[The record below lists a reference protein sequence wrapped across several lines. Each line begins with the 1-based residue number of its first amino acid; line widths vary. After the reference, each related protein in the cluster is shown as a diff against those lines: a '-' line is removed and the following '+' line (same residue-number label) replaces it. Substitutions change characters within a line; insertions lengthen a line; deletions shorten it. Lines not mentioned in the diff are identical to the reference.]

1 MVQELRPRGIGEML
15 DVAVAIYRGSARR
28 LVLVALV
35 VEVPVQLLMTI
46 VLLSAQPESFNVNI
60 AGNATPTF
68 ESQSTQLAAAF
79 VVLLVSVLSTAFVL
93 AVCTRV
99 VADAYVGL
107 AEGGPGEAARGAAGR
122 IFAVIGLALLTALS
136 QIAGLLFCLVG
147 AAVPLALFAVAMP
160 VLILEGV
167 GVFAALGRSVKLTK
181 DHFFRVL
188 GLVVTAQLLTAVLN
202 IGLTL
207 AVAAAMRNS
216 GNTTAGVISQG
227 IANTVVAVLTTPF
240 IAAAIVACYFDLRIR
255 NEAFDVQL
263 LMQRNDARH
272 AATRTAAAPAAAR

>member
-1 MVQELRPRGIGEML
+1 MVPDLRPRGIGEML
-15 DVAVAIYRGSARR
+15 DVAVAIYRRHARR

-35 VEVPVQLLMTI
+35 VEVPVQLLVTI
-46 VLLSAQPESFNVNI
+46 VLLSAQPDSFTVNI
-60 AGNATPTF
+60 AGNASPTF
-68 ESQSTQLAAAF
+68 ESQSTQLAATF
-79 VVLLVSVLSTAFVL
+79 VVLLVSVVSTAFVV
-93 AVCTRV
+93 AVCTRI

-107 AEGGPGEAARGAAGR
+107 AGGGPAEAARGAVGR
-122 IFAVIGLALLTALS
+122 IFAVVGLALLTALS
-136 QIAGLLFCLVG
+136 QLAGLVFCLVG

-167 GVFAALGRSVKLTK
+167 GIFGALGRSVTLTK
-181 DHFFRVL
+181 AHFFRVL
-188 GLVVTAQLLTAVLN
+188 GLVVTAQLLTAILN

-240 IAAAIVACYFDLRIR
+240 LAAAIVACYFDLRIR

-272 AATRTAAAPAAAR
+272 AAAHASAPPAVAR

>member
-1 MVQELRPRGIGEML
+1 ML
-15 DVAVAIYRGSARR
+15 DVAVAIYRGCARR
-28 LVLVALV
+28 LVVVALV
-35 VEVPVQLLMTI
+35 VEVPVQMLMTI
-46 VLLSAQPESFNVNI
+46 VLLSAQPESFSVNLT
-60 AGNATPTF
+60 GNASPTF
-68 ESQSTQLAAAF
+68 ESQSTQLAATF

-93 AVCTRV
+93 AVCTRI

-107 AEGGPGEAARGAAGR
+107 TDAEPGEAARGAAGR

-136 QIAGLLFCLVG
+136 QIAGLLFCVVG
-147 AAVPLALFAVAMP
+147 AAVPLALFAVAVP

-167 GVFAALGRSVKLTK
+167 GVFAALGRSVTLTK

-188 GLVVTAQLLTAVLN
+188 GLVLTAQLLTAVLN

-216 GNTTAGVISQG
+216 GNTTAGVVSQG
-227 IANTVVAVLTTPF
+227 VANTVVAVLTTPF

-255 NEAFDVQL
+255 NEGFDVQL

-272 AATRTAAAPAAAR
+272 AATRASVPSAAAR

>member
-1 MVQELRPRGIGEML
+1 ML
-15 DVAVAIYRGSARR
+15 DVAVAIYRRHARR

-35 VEVPVQLLMTI
+35 VEVPVQLLVTI
-46 VLLSAQPESFNVNI
+46 VLLSAQPDSFTVNI
-60 AGNATPTF
+60 AGNASPTF
-68 ESQSTQLAAAF
+68 ESQSTQLAATF
-79 VVLLVSVLSTAFVL
+79 VVLLVSVVSTAFVV
-93 AVCTRV
+93 AVCTRI

-107 AEGGPGEAARGAAGR
+107 AGGGPAEAARGAVGR
-122 IFAVIGLALLTALS
+122 IFAVVGLALLTALS
-136 QIAGLLFCLVG
+136 QLAGLVFCLVG

-167 GVFAALGRSVKLTK
+167 GIFRALGRSVTLTK
-181 DHFFRVL
+181 AHFFRVL
-188 GLVVTAQLLTAVLN
+188 GLVVTAQLLTAILN

-240 IAAAIVACYFDLRIR
+240 LAAAIVACYFDLRIR

-272 AATRTAAAPAAAR
+272 AAAHASAPPAVAR

>member
-1 MVQELRPRGIGEML
+1 MVPDLRPRGIGEML
-15 DVAVAIYRGSARR
+15 DVAVAIYRSHARR
-28 LVLVALV
+28 LVIVALV

-46 VLLSAQPESFNVNI
+46 VLLSAQPDSFAVNI
-60 AGNATPTF
+60 AGNASPTF
-68 ESQSTQLAAAF
+68 ESQSTQLAATF
-79 VVLLVSVLSTAFVL
+79 VVLLVSVVSTAFVV
-93 AVCTRV
+93 AVCTRI

-107 AEGGPGEAARGAAGR
+107 AAGGPAEAARGAVGR
-122 IFAVIGLALLTALS
+122 IFAVIGLALLIALS
-136 QIAGLLFCLVG
+136 QIAGLVFCLVG

-167 GVFAALGRSVKLTK
+167 GVFAALGRSVTLTK
-181 DHFFRVL
+181 AHFFRVL
-188 GLVVTAQLLTAVLN
+188 GLVVTAQLLTAILN

-207 AVAAAMRNS
+207 GVAAAMRNS

-272 AATRTAAAPAAAR
+272 AAAHASAPAAAAR

>member
-1 MVQELRPRGIGEML
+1 MVPDLRPRGIGEML
-15 DVAVAIYRGSARR
+15 DVAVAIYRSHARR
-28 LVLVALV
+28 LVIVALV

-46 VLLSAQPESFNVNI
+46 VLLSAQPDSFAVNI
-60 AGNATPTF
+60 AGNASPTF
-68 ESQSTQLAAAF
+68 ASQSTQLAATF
-79 VVLLVSVLSTAFVL
+79 VVLLVSVVSTAFVV
-93 AVCTRV
+93 AVCTRI

-107 AEGGPGEAARGAAGR
+107 AAGGPAEAARGAVGR
-122 IFAVIGLALLTALS
+122 IFAVIGLALLIALS
-136 QIAGLLFCLVG
+136 QIAGLVFCLVG

-167 GVFAALGRSVKLTK
+167 GVFAALGRSVTLTK
-181 DHFFRVL
+181 AHFFRVL
-188 GLVVTAQLLTAVLN
+188 GLVVTAQLLTAILN

-207 AVAAAMRNS
+207 GVAAAMRNS

-272 AATRTAAAPAAAR
+272 AAAHASAPAAAAR

>member
-1 MVQELRPRGIGEML
+1 MVPDLRPRGIGEML
-15 DVAVAIYRGSARR
+15 DVAVAIYRRCARR
-28 LVLVALV
+28 LVVVALV
-35 VEVPVQLLMTI
+35 IEVPVQLLMTI
-46 VLLSAQPESFNVNI
+46 VLLSAQPDSFSVNI
-60 AGNATPTF
+60 AGNASPTF
-68 ESQSTQLAAAF
+68 ASRSTQLAATF
-79 VVLLVSVLSTAFVL
+79 VVLLVSVVSTAFVL
-93 AVCTRV
+93 AVCTRI

-107 AEGGPGEAARGAAGR
+107 AGGGPAEAARGAAGR
-122 IFAVIGLALLTALS
+122 VLAVLGLALLTALS
-136 QIAGLLFCLVG
+136 QIAGLAFCLVG

-167 GVFAALGRSVKLTK
+167 GVFAALGRSATLTK
-181 DHFFRVL
+181 AHFFRVL

-240 IAAAIVACYFDLRIR
+240 IAAAIVVCYFDLRIR
-255 NEAFDVQL
+255 SEAFDVQL

-272 AATRTAAAPAAAR
+272 AAARASAPPAAAR

>member
-1 MVQELRPRGIGEML
+1 ML
-15 DVAVAIYRGSARR
+15 DVAVAIYRSCARR
-28 LVLVALV
+28 LVLVALA
-35 VEVPVQLLMTI
+35 VEVPVQLLVTI
-46 VLLSAQPESFNVNI
+46 VLLSAQPDSFAVNI
-60 AGNATPTF
+60 TGSAAPTF
-68 ESQSTQLAAAF
+68 ESPSTQLAATF
-79 VVLLVSVLSTAFVL
+79 VVLLISVVSTAFVL
-93 AVCTRV
+93 AVCTRI

-107 AEGGPGEAARGAAGR
+107 AGGGPAEAARCAVGR

-136 QIAGLLFCLVG
+136 QLAGLVFCLVG

-167 GVFAALGRSVKLTK
+167 GVFAALGRSVTLTK
-181 DHFFRVL
+181 AHFFRVL

-216 GNTTAGVISQG
+216 GNATAGVISQG

-240 IAAAIVACYFDLRIR
+240 IAAAIVACYFDVRIR

-272 AATRTAAAPAAAR
+272 AAAHASAPPAAAR

>member
-1 MVQELRPRGIGEML
+1 MVPELRPRGIGEML
-15 DVAVAIYRGSARR
+15 DVAVAIYRACARR
-28 LVLVALV
+28 LVFVALL

-46 VLLSAQPESFNVNI
+46 VLLSAQPQSFNVNI
-60 AGNATPTF
+60 AGSASPTF
-68 ESQSTQLAAAF
+68 ENQSTQLAAAL

-93 AVCTRV
+93 AVCTRI

-107 AEGGPGEAARGAAGR
+107 AGGGPAEAARGAAGR
-122 IFAVIGLALLTALS
+122 IFAVVGLALLLALS
-136 QIAGLLFCLVG
+136 QAAGLVLCLVG

-160 VLILEGV
+160 VLILEGA
-167 GVFAALGRSVKLTK
+167 GVFAALGRSVTLTK
-181 DHFFRVL
+181 NHFFRVL
-188 GLVVTAQLLTAVLN
+188 GLVLCAQLLTAVLN

-207 AVAAAMRNS
+207 AVATAMRNS
-216 GNTTAGVISQG
+216 GNATAGVISQG

-240 IAAAIVACYFDLRIR
+240 LAAAIVACYFDLRIR

-272 AATRTAAAPAAAR
+272 AATRTPVQSAALR